1 MFKAFVIGI
10 LVGVLLLSGGVYY
23 YFASGMAPAA
33 AGDPPMPYEKKM
45 ASKSLDAHIEKANVP
60 APPIPANEDN
70 YLAGAKIYK
79 DQCAGCH
86 GLPDQKPP
94 IISDGMFPHATLLF
108 KGKGVTDDP
117 PQESY
122 WKAANGIRLSG
133 MPSFKGALTDT
144 QLWQVALLVA
154 HANEIPDSVKK
165 VLAPEPAATAAG
177 SAPAPAPAKAAPS
190 KK

>member
-1 MFKAFVIGI
+1 MKAFIVGI
-10 LVGVLLLSGGVYY
+10 LVGVLLVVGGVYY
-23 YFASGMAPAA
+23 YFVSGTAPVATA
-33 AGDPPMPYEKKM
+33 DAPMPFEKKM
-45 ASKSLDAHIEKANVP
+45 ANKSLDAHIDKANVP
-60 APPIPANEDN
+60 SPPIQANEDN
-70 YLAGAKIYK
+70 FLAGAKVYR

-86 GLPDQKPP
+86 GLPG
-94 IISDGMFPHATLLF
+94 SDPLIANNMYPHATLLF

-133 MPSFKGALTDT
+133 MPSFKGALSDT

-154 HANEIPDSVKK
+154 HAHEIPDSVKK
-165 VLAPEPAATAAG
+165 VLAPEPV
-177 SAPAPAPAKAAPS
+177 PAPPDAAAQPAKLPVV